1 MHHDGLWDNNSG
13 EYDLS
18 CFRDR
23 FDLTLRDF
31 WKIIPIERMIR
42 DRHRLRLLSGRCIGK
57 RTQTDPLDRRHLRQN
72 FRPGNKKRFE
82 SRSRDPDRVFR
93 VRALR
98 LLRR

>member
-1 MHHDGLWDNNSG
+1 MVLWDNNSG

-57 RTQTDPLDRRHLRQN
+57 RTQTDPLGSPSHPPEL
-72 FRPGNKKRFE
+72 P
-82 SRSRDPDRVFR
+82 SRKQETV
-93 VRALR
+93 
-98 LLRR
+98 